1 MFPFLTEVVLFMW
14 NRLDKRSDC
23 FLIMSKSSFEIADVF
38 MQNKD
43 SEFIK
48 VLISLLVKIKS
59 VVYVIVYVKIYFKN
73 IGPM

>member
-23 FLIMSKSSFEIADVF
+23 FLIMSKSFFEIADVF

>member
-23 FLIMSKSSFEIADVF
+23 FLTMSKCFFEIADVF